1 MAARDLIDNLRNC
14 GAEIHRVDGG
24 YIEVTGNLTDAQREA
39 IRAYKPELL
48 KILENEEW
56 RRRHELIPTWHECE
70 EDAGDLWDTF
80 TKLEREGYRQCL
92 TTSNQVRAGI
102 VPSSFRYVVTCR
114 KCGPVYTDI
123 AIDTGCP
130 WCRRNVPQGMVPRVP
145 EEPIND

>member
-1 MAARDLIDNLRNC
+1 MAARDLIDNLRNG
-14 GAEIHRVDGG
+14 GAEIYIADGD

-48 KILENEEW
+48 KILEDEEW

-70 EDAGDLWDTF
+70 NDAGDLWDTF
-80 TKLEREGYRQCL
+80 TKEGQEGYRRSL
-92 TTSNQVRAGI
+92 TTSNLVRAGI
-102 VPSSFRYVVTCR
+102 VPSSYKYVVTCR

-130 WCRRNVPQGMVPRVP
+130 WCRRNVPKAMVPKP
-145 EEPIND
+145 SEES